1 MPLRKARE
9 NSNQAANMLNT
20 AGPRPKG
27 GADQTPSQ
35 GIGGFVEMS
44 VLDVLKQRNNQDV
57 RLIDAEKH
65 FTR

>member
-1 MPLRKARE
+1 
-9 NSNQAANMLNT
+9 MLNT
-20 AGPRPKG
+20 GPRPKG

-35 GIGGFVEMS
+35 GIGGFIEMS